1 MGFYVG
7 GYTDIFSKN
16 VLSTN
21 NETYQNL
28 KNLIRKSDMVILRG
42 DKDDNDVMIMNRS
55 DYIQKLEGM
64 IEEGVKKGTYKKQKI
79 QPYKI

>member
-1 MGFYVG
+1 
-7 GYTDIFSKN
+7 
-16 VLSTN
+16 
-21 NETYQNL
+21 
-28 KNLIRKSDMVILRG
+28 MVILRG